1 MSRLLLLFG
10 SVWGVAVASSS
21 SAQTTILVPQDFG
34 SVGLAIGAAVDGDTV
49 RVAPGAYLETIDF
62 QGKAITVASVDG
74 PAVTTI
80 NAGGLGSVVTFVSGE
95 GASSR
100 LEGFTLTGGDA
111 SSGGGIRCLGSS
123 PTIVDCWLIGNQ
135 ATYGGHLAADDSSGT
150 IVLHSC
156 RLEQGF
162 ASSMGGGIFAQGADL
177 EIRDTEFIG
186 NTAGGPGGGLVV
198 NLFGSGPPPFTEVV
212 ITGGVFEGNTAAGPG
227 GALAVRSAA
236 LIVSGTTLKENVTA
250 LGGGA
255 LLGCCGAECVVEDSE
270 FRDNTAVSWGGA
282 TDLDNI
288 DSAEFRRCLFAGNA
302 AGVQGGAVG
311 TTVNAATLSF
321 DQCTFVDNAA
331 PESSVLFLHDIWIAE
346 IKNSILWLN
355 GPVHFSY
362 NRPTVTYSDVEGGA
376 VGAGNFDEDP
386 LFVDPASGNFELSLA
401 SPCIDA
407 GDPSS
412 TLDPDGTFVDLGA
425 FPFLERVFVRGDA
438 NQDGVVDIS
447 DAVTVLAQLF
457 IAGTSPPE
465 CASTVDA
472 NDDGAS
478 DVSDVVFLLNQLF
491 VPGALPLPPPHP
503 DCGVD
508 PTPDVL
514 DCDRFDC
521 P

>member
-123 PTIVDCWLIGNQ
+123 PTIVDCWLIGKQ

-186 NTAGGPGGGLVV
+186 NTAGGPGGGLVARACWCGPV
-198 NLFGSGPPPFTEVV
+198 RRVGRVGCGVWQTPCTAHQKAVAAPASRSGREASR
-212 ITGGVFEGNTAAGPG
+212 NRPG
-227 GALAVRSAA
+227 GMLRERRS
-236 LIVSGTTLKENVTA
+236 SRSRS
-250 LGGGA
+250 
-255 LLGCCGAECVVEDSE
+255 CR
-270 FRDNTAVSWGGA
+270 RDRRRASW
-282 TDLDNI
+282 
-288 DSAEFRRCLFAGNA
+288 
-302 AGVQGGAVG
+302 
-311 TTVNAATLSF
+311 
-321 DQCTFVDNAA
+321 
-331 PESSVLFLHDIWIAE
+331 P
-346 IKNSILWLN
+346 
-355 GPVHFSY
+355 
-362 NRPTVTYSDVEGGA
+362 
-376 VGAGNFDEDP
+376 
-386 LFVDPASGNFELSLA
+386 
-401 SPCIDA
+401 
-407 GDPSS
+407 
-412 TLDPDGTFVDLGA
+412 
-425 FPFLERVFVRGDA
+425 
-438 NQDGVVDIS
+438 
-447 DAVTVLAQLF
+447 
-457 IAGTSPPE
+457 
-465 CASTVDA
+465 
-472 NDDGAS
+472 
-478 DVSDVVFLLNQLF
+478 
-491 VPGALPLPPPHP
+491 
-503 DCGVD
+503 
-508 PTPDVL
+508 
-514 DCDRFDC
+514 
-521 P
+521 